1 MPRPASK
8 FGPAARR
15 RFLEHLRETGHLGQ
29 SATAAGVHYT
39 TTRRRLVPGH
49 RLYDPTLGAD
59 VEEARVAYSEK
70 LLAEAYRRGVD
81 GWIERGL
88 YVNGRRVGDVK
99 RYSDKLLLH
108 LLRRYDPEYRE
119 DVRVIVQES
128 VVRVDAAEITEAVV
142 RRLSAPER
150 LQLHEALAQ
159 QAALA
164 ELAAARASTDE
175 PVPTEELT
183 ADEQER
189 KTALVVPANR
199 ATLRDRLRAEGR
211 RVPAWVAR

>member
-1 MPRPASK
+1 MPRAPHK

-15 RFLEHLRETGHLGQ
+15 RFLEHLKETGHLGQ
-29 SATAAGVHYT
+29 SAAAAGVHYT

-49 RLYDPTLGAD
+49 RLYDPTLVDD
-59 VEEARVAYSEK
+59 VEEARLAYAEK
-70 LLAEAYRRGVD
+70 LLGEAYRRGVE

-88 YVNGRRVGDVK
+88 YVNGRHVGDVRK
-99 RYSDKLLLH
+99 YSDKLLMH

-119 DVRVIVQES
+119 DVRVIVQER
-128 VVRVDAAEITEAVV
+128 VVQVDAQEITEAVV

-164 ELAAARASTDE
+164 ELAAGRASTDA
-175 PVPTEELT
+175 PAPAEELT
-183 ADEQER
+183 PDEQER
-189 KTALVVPANR
+189 RTALVVPANR
-199 ATLRDRLRAEGR
+199 AALRDRLQAEGR
-211 RVPAWVAR
+211 RVPAWMAR